1 MTCIETND
9 HAVPAREF
17 DGTASVLWAVQSSV
31 SRNQFFSA
39 LFSLAL
45 LNCLATR
52 VLENLTILGIL
63 AAAVTTF
70 VSVSAVVWFAC
81 AAALSLVLRTTEKE
95 EVRAADILLG
105 SIVLL
110 LVAVP
115 LKELNWLGL
124 DVAAVYVIWVSPSG
138 SGMRRGGLI
147 FFTLT
152 IPMCWGPLVLHAFAQ
167 PFMWTD
173 AVFVSNLIGTER
185 IGNVV
190 KFADGTAT
198 FQIFP
203 ACSSFHNMSVAFL
216 AWMAISQYLKPK
228 WSPKD
233 TGWCLLAGFSV
244 LGANVT
250 RLALIGLFREHF
262 DTIHGSIGSTVADLV
277 SLSLIIG
284 ICLLGVRREIFAR
297 A

>member
-105 SIVLL
+105 SIVLV

-147 FFTLT
+147 FLPSRSRCAGARWCCTHSPNPSCGQMPYSCQTSSERNASGMLSSS
-152 IPMCWGPLVLHAFAQ
+152 PMELPPSRFFQPVPLFITCRSPFLHGWRLAS
-167 PFMWTD
+167 T
-173 AVFVSNLIGTER
+173 SNLSGPQKILVG
-185 IGNVV
+185 VCSL
-190 KFADGTAT
+190 A
-198 FQIFP
+198 FP
-203 ACSSFHNMSVAFL
+203 S
-216 AWMAISQYLKPK
+216 
-228 WSPKD
+228 
-233 TGWCLLAGFSV
+233 
-244 LGANVT
+244 LG
-250 RLALIGLFREHF
+250 RM
-262 DTIHGSIGSTVADLV
+262 
-277 SLSLIIG
+277 
-284 ICLLGVRREIFAR
+284 
-297 A
+297 